1 MSARRLFQKQLRSAS
16 QHFANSLIS
25 CHPPGSAGELFAV
38 KLLRKNLY
46 YVWDTNWQHSAGE
59 LDIIAQYGDTL
70 HFNEVKTRRQ
80 ISAASP
86 AYTDPEVAVDIR
98 KTQKLRLLADLYC
111 YRHEK
116 NLARYRIRQFQFNI
130 LALRYKRSG
139 LLYTFEVTLYPN
151 AFPYTPGALVTTA

>member
-1 MSARRLFQKQLRSAS
+1 MDVIRLFRDQLRSAS
-16 QHFANSLIS
+16 QYYANSIIS
-25 CHPPGSAGELFAV
+25 YRAPGSAGEQFAV

-59 LDIIAQYGDTL
+59 LDIVAQYGDTL
-70 HFNEVKTRRQ
+70 HFNEVKTRRW
-80 ISAASP
+80 ITATSIP
-86 AYTDPEVAVDIR
+86 AYTDPEAAVDTR

-130 LALRYKRSG
+130 IALRYKRTG
-139 LLYTFEVTLYPN
+139 FLYSFEVTLYPD
-151 AFPYTPGALVTTA
+151 AFPYTIGTL